1 MTEQNAIKP
10 SRWEIMARERNAR
23 VIMCNTPATYCLT
36 DLARHAD
43 RSVRALRNRLLI
55 TLTPDQVLP
64 MLEEYKD
71 IILNLHEV
79 VQKMCETAGLD
90 YQIPRSVKRMVGSD
104 GEENKDGS
112 EPHGGRIED
121 E

>member
-1 MTEQNAIKP
+1 MTEQNAMKP

-23 VIMCNTPATYCLT
+23 VIMCNTPDTYCLT

-64 MLEEYKD
+64 LLEEYKD
-71 IILNLHEV
+71 IVLNLHEV

-90 YQIPRSVKRMVGSD
+90 YQIPRSVKRILD
-104 GEENKDGS
+104 GDNGDNKEENKK
-112 EPHGGRIED
+112 
-121 E
+121 

>member
-1 MTEQNAIKP
+1 MTEQNATKP

-23 VIMCNTPATYCLT
+23 VIMCNTPDTYCLT

-64 MLEEYKD
+64 LLEEYKD
-71 IILNLHEV
+71 TVLSLHEV
-79 VQKMCETAGLD
+79 VQKMCETAELD
-90 YQIPRSVKRMVGSD
+90 YQIPRSVKRMLDRGNGD
-104 GEENKDGS
+104 DKDV
-112 EPHGGRIED
+112 IKD
-121 E
+121 